1 MHTAIYTLLWAIP
14 ERWFAVLSS
23 FTKKEIISTFFQLLE
38 QKPLSKITVKN
49 IVESCGINRNTFYY
63 YYKDIY
69 DLVDDI
75 FNIETEKVT
84 SQNPVHG
91 HWQEGCLQSMHY
103 LVEHSMIIHNVFNS
117 ISLETI
123 KAYLFKVA
131 HGLLM
136 TFSDKV
142 TEGKTVSEEEKRFIA
157 DFYSHAFVGIFLDW
171 IKGGMKQEPEMF
183 IELMGRMLNGSIY
196 DVLRRSSKDIKAT
209 KVYRQ

>member
-1 MHTAIYTLLWAIP
+1 M
-14 ERWFAVLSS
+14 SS

-49 IVESCGINRNTFYY
+49 IVEACGINRNTFYY

-75 FNIETEKVT
+75 FNFETEKVT

-103 LVEHSMIIHNVFNS
+103 LVDHSMIIHNVFNS
-117 ISLETI
+117 ISLEAI

-131 HGLLM
+131 HRLLI
-136 TFSDKV
+136 TFSENV
-142 TEGKTVSEEEKRFIA
+142 TEGKFLPEEDKRFIA

-171 IKGGMKQEPEMF
+171 IRGGMKQEPEMF
-183 IELMGRMLNGSIY
+183 IEMMGRLLNGSIY
-196 DVLRRSSKDIKAT
+196 DVLRRSSKETKETKAIK
-209 KVYRQ
+209 

>member
-1 MHTAIYTLLWAIP
+1 M
-14 ERWFAVLSS
+14 SS
-23 FTKKEIISTFFQLLE
+23 FTKKEIIATFFSLLE
-38 QKPLSKITVKN
+38 QKPLSKISVKN
-49 IVESCGINRNTFYY
+49 IVEACGINRNTFYY

-91 HWQEGCLQSMHY
+91 YWQEGCLQSMHY
-103 LVEHSMIIHNVFNS
+103 LVEHSMIIHNVLNS
-117 ISLETI
+117 ISPEAI

-136 TFSDKV
+136 TFSNKV
-142 TEGKTVSEEEKRFIA
+142 TEGRAVPEEDKKFIA
-157 DFYSHAFVGIFLDW
+157 DFYSHAFVGIFYEWLRS
-171 IKGGMKQEPEMF
+171 GMKQEPEKF

-196 DVLRRSSKDIKAT
+196 DVLRRSAKDAKLSPP
-209 KVYRQ
+209 RS